1 MVTAWCGNAEAADPQ
16 TAMALRAQVEAYAA
30 RTQRDRA
37 AVVCT
42 SALRPVLADFLIRSG
57 IRIGVYAYG
66 ELPNELALVP
76 SEVLNVTEPNALAAC
91 TSSA

>member
-1 MVTAWCGNAEAADPQ
+1 MPQ
-16 TAMALRAQVEAYAA
+16 TAIALRAQVEAYAA
-30 RTQRDRA
+30 RTQRDRG

-42 SALRPVLADFLIRSG
+42 SPLRPVLADFLLRSG

-66 ELPNELALVP
+66 ELPAELTLAP
-76 SEVLNVTEPNALAAC
+76 SEVLNVAEPNALAAC